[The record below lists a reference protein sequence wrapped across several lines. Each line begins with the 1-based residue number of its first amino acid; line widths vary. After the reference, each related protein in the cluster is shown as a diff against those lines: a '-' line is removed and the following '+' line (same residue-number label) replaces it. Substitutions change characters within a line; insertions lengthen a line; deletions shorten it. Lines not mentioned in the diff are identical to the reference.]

1 MGLDGGRLAESLHA
15 VVSLRLLRGLCQS
28 CTRPYDPAKDQR
40 SREAKLA
47 SVLGA
52 TPVKVAVGCKTCAG
66 TGYYGQIPVPE
77 VLVMGPELR
86 NTLHGDPDDAE
97 VLRAARS
104 EGMRTFSEV
113 GLERVANGET
123 TFEEIE
129 RVLGSVPVR
138 DETTESLG
146 PILIVDD
153 EQQDLLFIGSALR
166 EMGFEV
172 VEAPSG
178 VEATRLINS
187 GEHDF
192 SLIVTDLFMPEMDG
206 KEFLRNIRH
215 SLSTQT
221 LPVVVLTSSDDPRD
235 EFELLEAGA
244 DDFLLKPVVIDRLE
258 ARVRA
263 VLRRSGVRLNGGS
276 DGASRGSWRPASSD

>member
-1 MGLDGGRLAESLHA
+1 
-15 VVSLRLLRGLCQS
+15 
-28 CTRPYDPAKDQR
+28 
-40 SREAKLA
+40 
-47 SVLGA
+47 VLGA
-52 TPVKVAVGCKTCAG
+52 QPVNVAVGCKACAG
-66 TGYYGQIPVPE
+66 TGYLGQIPLPE
-77 VLVMGPELR
+77 VLVMGPDLK
-86 NTLHGDPDDAE
+86 NALGKDPDDADI
-97 VLRAARS
+97 LRVARG

-113 GLERVANGET
+113 GLERISNGET

-138 DETTESLG
+138 NETAGSLG

-153 EQQDLLFIGSALR
+153 EQQDLVLIGAALK

-172 VEAPSG
+172 VQAAGGAEAQ
-178 VEATRLINS
+178 RLVSS

-192 SLIVTDLFMPEMDG
+192 SMVITDLYMPEMDG
-206 KEFLRNIRH
+206 KEFLRSLRH

-235 EFELLEAGA
+235 EFDLLEAGA

-263 VLRRSGVRLNGGS
+263 VLRRSGVRISPDEAPAGS
-276 DGASRGSWRPASSD
+276 FRPSATH